1 MTTNAGFGLETAGTN
16 APGGS
21 SPATPAIDEA
31 TQIVVAHLVAKET
44 EPLQAEIAT
53 LKDALEVSKAETAA
67 AVKEFEDFKADL
79 AAQAEK
85 AKLVETRKA
94 EVAKVLPALEATD
107 ERVERWASMDEAAF
121 ASYLADVAAAAGS
134 KTPEGGTKP
143 FDETNA
149 ESAMD
154 RSRKTNE
161 PSGDAARAVL
171 GL

>member
-1 MTTNAGFGLETAGTN
+1 MTTKNGFGLEMAG
-16 APGGS
+16 ADPGGS
-21 SPATPAIDEA
+21 SPATPVIDEA

-44 EPLQAEIAT
+44 EPLQAEIST

-67 AVKEFEDFKADL
+67 AVKAFEDFKADL

-85 AKLVETRKA
+85 AQLVETRKA

-107 ERVERWASMDEAAF
+107 ERVERWVSMDEAAF

-134 KTPEGGTKP
+134 KAPEGGTKP

-154 RSRKTNE
+154 RSRKTTE
-161 PSGDAARAVL
+161 TTGDAARAVL